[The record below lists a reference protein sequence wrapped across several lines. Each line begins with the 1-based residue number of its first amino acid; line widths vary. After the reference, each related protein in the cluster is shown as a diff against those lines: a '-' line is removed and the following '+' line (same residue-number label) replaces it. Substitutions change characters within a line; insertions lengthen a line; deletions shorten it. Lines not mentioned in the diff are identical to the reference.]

1 MSIELDPNN
10 AIEESERS
18 DPSGVFNKI
27 IWAAWWFGTA
37 LIVLSWLS
45 FVSNTI
51 GWIGFG
57 IACLS
62 TLTSVIAGRY
72 WRLPR

>member
-27 IWAAWWFGTA
+27 SLVVRYGSHSA
-37 LIVLSWLS
+37 VLAQ
-45 FVSNTI
+45 F
-51 GWIGFG
+51 
-57 IACLS
+57 C
-62 TLTSVIAGRY
+62 
-72 WRLPR
+72 